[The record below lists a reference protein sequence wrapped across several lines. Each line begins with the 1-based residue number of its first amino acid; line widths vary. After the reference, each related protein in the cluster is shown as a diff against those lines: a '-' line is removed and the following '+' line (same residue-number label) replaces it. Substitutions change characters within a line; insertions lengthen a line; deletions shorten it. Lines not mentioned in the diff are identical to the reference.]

1 MPRNSVKKKNR
12 GNKKKK
18 TKRKV
23 KSKKTVKIK
32 EIPEEQ
38 YNDMIQDE
46 IKEEQYNDMIQDEI
60 KEANKLN
67 FRCDLLVQAHWLG
80 QNDTETLRHWIQYKF
95 QGTIY
100 SAVGDCLDL
109 AMKLHY
115 NAATN
120 LDDIKQDLQSKN
132 SAIII
137 YAYNHLN
144 KPS

>member
-1 MPRNSVKKKNR
+1 M
-12 GNKKKK
+12 
-18 TKRKV
+18 
-23 KSKKTVKIK
+23 
-32 EIPEEQ
+32 
-38 YNDMIQDE
+38 
-46 IKEEQYNDMIQDEI
+46 
-60 KEANKLN
+60 
-67 FRCDLLVQAHWLG
+67 QAHWVG

-144 KPS
+144 KPSIQILNKIVKEMIVTFIEEYNVFRTE